1 MIIEAISQNHNRLAF
16 VCGNDKLDRY
26 LHETAHQ
33 AKRKGLA
40 AIFVAI
46 DPKADATK
54 ILGYYSLSS
63 FVIEGLD
70 IPELARKAR
79 KLPPH
84 AVGGTLLG
92 RLAVAKG
99 LQGKGIGHR
108 LIADALKRAYMVS
121 ADVRS
126 VGVVVDSIGSNG
138 ARWYRQY
145 GFMPMIN
152 DDLRLAMMM
161 DTIGQLLS
169 GVSYSALVETN
180 ALAAR
185 N

>member
-1 MIIEAISQNHNRLAF
+1 MVIEPISPNHNRLAF

-26 LHETAHQ
+26 IHETAQQ

-63 FVIEGLD
+63 FAIEGLH
-70 IPELARKAR
+70 ISELARKAR

-84 AVGGTLLG
+84 AVGATLLG

-99 LQGKGIGHR
+99 LQRKGIGHR
-108 LIADALKRAYMVS
+108 LIANALKRAYVVS
-121 ADVRS
+121 ADVGS
-126 VGVVVDSIGSNG
+126 VGVVVDSIDANG
-138 ARWYRQY
+138 ARWYQQY

-152 DDLRLAMMM
+152 DDLRLVLLM
-161 DTIGQLLS
+161 DTIGQLLP
-169 GVSYSALVETN
+169 GISYSALIQQTGSRS
-180 ALAAR
+180 A
-185 N
+185 